1 MLPLSALITAF
12 AQLGV
17 LLVLP
22 AAWWALTARRSLGF
36 AAWIGLRAPQWHGG
50 WVRAVVAGLA
60 WALASVASVVL
71 LRSTS
76 EGTAVS
82 GFAGT
87 GLAQSCSTPSS
98 KRHCRRRFSSADSWG
113 ND

>member
-36 AAWIGLRAPQWHGG
+36 AAWIGLMHVALFASFVPPLPLALIGAVTAANGWITGWINEECAGG
-50 WVRAVVAGLA
+50 SIVPSWLLHATANLAVGWGAAFGL
-60 WALASVASVVL
+60 LS
-71 LRSTS
+71 
-76 EGTAVS
+76 
-82 GFAGT
+82 
-87 GLAQSCSTPSS
+87 
-98 KRHCRRRFSSADSWG
+98 
-113 ND
+113 